1 MLHVRVHGSYW
12 ALCRALLT
20 GGVVAAFVGPLCGPA
35 AADGNCDWYARTA
48 LRQQQ
53 DNQQRKCGFTGPAWS
68 WDLKGHMAWCATANP
83 DQWKA
88 EAQKRER
95 ELGTCRPI
103 Q

>member
-1 MLHVRVHGSYW
+1 MKYATAGLIFLAT
-12 ALCRALLT
+12 AL
-20 GGVVAAFVGPLCGPA
+20 PA
-35 AADGNCDWYARTA
+35 AAQANCDWYARTA

-53 DNQQRKCGFTGPAWS
+53 DNEQRKCGFTGPAWS
-68 WDLKGHMAWCATANP
+68 WDLKGHMTWCATANP

-95 ELGTCRPI
+95 DLATCKPA